1 MINTIPDPNTLPDF
15 YKNYVALVKDMNL
28 IEALEQ
34 SVKLTHELISNLPET
49 KGDYRYAPGKWSIKE
64 LLCHLL
70 DAERVFAYRAMRFA
84 RNDATPLPGFDENEY
99 APQAN
104 AEARS
109 LKQLADELMRL
120 RLTTLD
126 LFKGFTNEMLQRKG
140 SANNSVISVV
150 NIGYVIAGH
159 ETHHRNILNERYLAS

>member
-34 SVKLTHELISNLPET
+34 SIKLTHELISNLPET